1 MITALPRT
9 VLRVTGESAKAWL
22 DGLLTNTVA
31 PEGATFAALLTPQGK
46 IIADMMVSP
55 TEGGF
60 LLDTPEAMGAGLL
73 KRLKMYVLREPLSVE
88 DVSGEMTVHQVFDAE
103 DVPEGAVRDPRHA
116 SLGHR
121 LIAEVGMGDTPLE
134 EWDRFRLTLGV
145 PLSQFD
151 YGPLEVFPAD
161 ACMDELNGVD
171 LHKGCFVGQEVVS
184 RMHRLS
190 SAKKRMRA
198 VVLRGDAK
206 TGDSLMAGTRRVGDL
221 LHVRDRMGMAL
232 LRLDRLENA
241 SELVTVNGKEVD
253 VMGGPNG

>member
-9 VLRVTGESAKAWL
+9 VVRVTGETAKGWL

-31 PEGATFAALLTPQGK
+31 TDGATFTALLTPQGK
-46 IIADMMVSP
+46 IIADMMVTP

-88 DVSGEMTVHQVFDAE
+88 EVSGEMTVHQVYDVDDA
-103 DVPEGAVRDPRHA
+103 PAGAWRDPRHG
-116 SLGHR
+116 SLGYR
-121 LIAEVGMGDTPLE
+121 LMAGVETGDTSLE
-134 EWDRFRLTLGV
+134 EWDRFRLALGV
-145 PLSQFD
+145 PMSQFD
-151 YGPLEVFPAD
+151 YGPSEVFPAD

-198 VVLRGDAK
+198 VVLRGDASE
-206 TGDSLMAGTRRVGDL
+206 GDPLMAGTRRVGDL

-232 LRLDRLENA
+232 LRLDRLESA
-241 SELVTVNGKEVD
+241 SELVMVNGHEVE